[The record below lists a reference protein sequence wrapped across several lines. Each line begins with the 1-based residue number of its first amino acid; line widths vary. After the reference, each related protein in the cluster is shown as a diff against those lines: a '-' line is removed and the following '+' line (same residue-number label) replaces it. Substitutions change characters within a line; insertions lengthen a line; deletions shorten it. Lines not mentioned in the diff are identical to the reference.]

1 MPGDLRLPTIC
12 DILTPG
18 DLRLPTICD
27 ILMPG
32 DLRLPKVCDI
42 LMAGDLRLPTVCD
55 ILMAGDQRLPT
66 ELIDR
71 GYNCPAPVP
80 SDNPKDCI
88 EHFLPFIL
96 SKTNPWDKDRL
107 DEPDYTARLVGYAE
121 VRQLRRAGQ
130 WEVVHL
136 VPILYN
142 TIFFRLMYEGGESQE
157 EGLCA
162 LAMNLHVFVFS
173 LHSLLKG
180 VSPVLKGKGS

>member
-55 ILMAGDQRLPT
+55 ILMAGDQRLST

-80 SDNPKDCI
+80 SDNPSEI
-88 EHFLPFIL
+88 E
-96 SKTNPWDKDRL
+96 SRL
-107 DEPDYTARLVGYAE
+107 WL
-121 VRQLRRAGQ
+121 
-130 WEVVHL
+130 
-136 VPILYN
+136 N
-142 TIFFRLMYEGGESQE
+142 TSTQHTLNEI
-157 EGLCA
+157 
-162 LAMNLHVFVFS
+162 V
-173 LHSLLKG
+173 
-180 VSPVLKGKGS
+180 